1 MDGNIIHKTGR
12 IGLALTAFFFLL
24 FGFVL
29 NSYAQESDSSGTF
42 HHVSEHIKRGE
53 LLLSAE
59 YSLTLSST
67 DYATSSTISSAWR
80 GMGKYIFPI
89 FNQFYFGPGVF
100 IGTGTLTG
108 ADVPLEN
115 DPRGFPGQFRTPI
128 SYVGLGLELSYKTD
142 LNLTPYVF
150 LSLTELFFQP
160 EDSFGDK
167 LPNNAKGSVYS
178 TKALEPGIEVGAR
191 FFVSDKIALNASA
204 TYYLFPNDYLD
215 DLKKGTAN
223 DKYST
228 VNFGFTYAPLANGQK
243 FEDTD
248 SDGIEDGKDMC
259 PGTPKNVTVD
269 EFGCPLDSDNDGKPD
284 YLDKCPNTITG
295 VKVDSSGCPVDSD
308 KDEVPDYLDNC
319 PNTLSGLKVD
329 SSGCPIDFDKDGIP
343 DYLDKCPNTPINA
356 KVDSTGCLVKTAPTD
371 EAQKPTETNN
381 DTENV
386 RIIPP
391 SELKSVVLYM
401 DTYFGP
407 NKEKLL
413 PKAHTLL
420 DILANTM
427 KGYPES
433 RWDIDGY
440 TDSTG
445 SDKQNLEISK
455 KAAQTVADYLIGK
468 GVNPQMLN
476 VTGYGESNPI
486 FSNDFS
492 EGRALNRRV
501 EIKYIPGK

>member
-1 MDGNIIHKTGR
+1 MGGNIIHKTGG
-12 IGLALTAFFFLL
+12 ISLALATIFSLL
-24 FGFVL
+24 FGFAL

-42 HHVSEHIKRGE
+42 NHITEHVKRGE
-53 LLLSAE
+53 LLLTAE
-59 YSLTLSST
+59 YSLTISST
-67 DYATSSTISSAWR
+67 DYATSSTVSSAWR

-89 FNQFYFGPGVF
+89 YNQFYFGPGLF

-128 SYVGLGLELSYKTD
+128 SYVGLGLEISYKAGPN
-142 LNLTPYVF
+142 LNPYVF

-160 EDSFGDK
+160 EDIFGKK

-178 TKALEPGIEVGAR
+178 TKTLEPGIEAGVR
-191 FFVSDKIALNASA
+191 YFVSDKIALNASA

-215 DLKKGTAN
+215 DLKKGAAN

-243 FEDTD
+243 FEDND
-248 SDGIEDGKDMC
+248 ADGIEDGKDMC
-259 PGTPKNVTVD
+259 PGTPKNIRVD
-269 EFGCPLDSDNDGKPD
+269 EFGCPLDSDNDR
-284 YLDKCPNTITG
+284 
-295 VKVDSSGCPVDSD
+295 
-308 KDEVPDYLDNC
+308 
-319 PNTLSGLKVD
+319 
-329 SSGCPIDFDKDGIP
+329 IP
-343 DYLDKCPNTPINA
+343 DYLDKCPNTSAGVKVDSSGCPLDSDKDDVPDYLDKCPNTSPGLKVDAAGCPIDFDQDGVPDYLDKCPNTPA
-356 KVDSTGCLVKTAPTD
+356 GTNVDSTGCPVKTTPPET
-371 EAQKPTETNN
+371 QKPPETNN
-381 DTENV
+381 ENENV

-427 KGYPES
+427 KGYPNS
-433 RWDIDGY
+433 RWEINGY

-445 SDKQNLEISK
+445 IDKQNLEISK

-468 GVNPQMLN
+468 GVNPQMMK
-476 VTGYGESNPI
+476 VTGYGERNPI
-486 FSNDFS
+486 YSNDFS

-501 EIKYIPGK
+501 EIKYVSGQ